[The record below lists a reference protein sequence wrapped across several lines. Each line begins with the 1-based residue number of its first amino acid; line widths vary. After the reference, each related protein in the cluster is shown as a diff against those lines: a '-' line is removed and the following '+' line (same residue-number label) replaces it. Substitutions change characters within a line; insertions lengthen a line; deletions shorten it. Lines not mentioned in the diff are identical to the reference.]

1 MTSDPTPASEL
12 VEQLDPE
19 GRVVGVV
26 TRAEMRRRNLPHRA
40 VYVLVVDDRG
50 RLLVH
55 RRAAWKDVW
64 PSRWDVAFGGVAG
77 VGEAPV
83 ENARRELAEEAGV
96 VAPLRR
102 LGHGSY
108 EDGEVR
114 VRGDVFLVRHQGPF
128 TFPDGEV
135 VATDWVPVGEIERWL
150 AAHEVTPDSVSIAL
164 PLLPATRV

>member
-1 MTSDPTPASEL
+1 VHPEPTPASEL

-40 VYVLVVDDRG
+40 VYVLVIDEAG

-55 RRAAWKDVW
+55 QRADWKDVW

-83 ENARRELAEEAGV
+83 ENARRELAEEAGIQ
-96 VAPLRR
+96 APLQR

-114 VRGDVFLVRHQGPF
+114 VRGDVYLVRHEGPF

-135 VATDWVPVGEIERWL
+135 VATDWVPAARIPRWL
-150 AAHEVTPDSVSIAL
+150 EGRPVCPDSVAIAL
-164 PLLPATRV
+164 PLLPERTS